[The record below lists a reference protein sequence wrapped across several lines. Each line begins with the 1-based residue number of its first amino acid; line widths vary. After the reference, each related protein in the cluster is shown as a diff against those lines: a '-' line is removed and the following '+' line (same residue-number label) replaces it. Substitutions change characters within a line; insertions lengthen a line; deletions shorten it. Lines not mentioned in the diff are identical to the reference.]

1 MTDTYVTLEHKSS
14 CVTLAVT
21 KNMSRPCAGVSIHGI
36 LTGDLTVNSRNEDC
50 EVPFDILLA
59 CLANGKYQT
68 KLYFLTLFSQNFLNL
83 SNSRAKL
90 N

>member
-14 CVTLAVT
+14 CVTLVVT

-59 CLANGKYQT
+59 CLDKRQGSRVT
-68 KLYFLTLFSQNFLNL
+68 KRNFIF
-83 SNSRAKL
+83 
-90 N
+90 